1 MKFTPLLQINFRGF
15 NRTIYSKNIK
25 FLDNRPESPYSH
37 LVSNP
42 KLCLNNFYI
51 ESFNENGRY
60 WMATPQSINEQK
72 ISDVSSIFS
81 STGKLIIT
89 LSVNG
94 ELVEAICSEIV
105 NSQFVGIGGL
115 LYSHHIFRDLK
126 FLTSFSNQNLIFC
139 EKEET
144 NGRIHCYQLLG
155 KVQVIKEWGY
165 VQSISPYTEQDV
177 DNQIQNIY
185 SDIYGEALRFFA
197 SSKTL
202 KFSIRII
209 DLSVRI
215 ELSEETISHRRGD
228 HDGGFEYDLITYSA
242 FASKLFSSKYD
253 LRQYLDKLAQYGYN
267 IDGNSKEP
275 VSYEVNKTIYQLSQ
289 EFNVKFS
296 YQYNS
301 YTEHCD

>member
-25 FLDNRPESPYSH
+25 FMDNRPESPYSH

-60 WMATPQSINEQK
+60 WMATPQSINGSP
-72 ISDVSSIFS
+72 ISEVSSIFS

-94 ELVEAICSEIV
+94 ELVEAICSEII

-115 LYSHHIFRDLK
+115 LYSHHIFRDLQ
-126 FLTSFSNQNLIFC
+126 FLNPISNQNLIFC

-144 NGRIHCYQLLG
+144 NGGMHYYQLLG
-155 KVQVIKEWGY
+155 KVQIIKDWGY
-165 VQSISPYTEQDV
+165 AQSIGPYTEQGV
-177 DNQIQNIY
+177 ENQTQNIN
-185 SDIYGEALRFFA
+185 SDIYGEAMRYFA
-197 SSKTL
+197 SSRTL
-202 KFSIRII
+202 NFSIHII

-215 ELSEETISHRRGD
+215 ELSEDKISHRRGD
-228 HDGGFEYDLITYSA
+228 HDGGFEHDLITYSA
-242 FASKLFSSKYD
+242 FASKLFASKYD

-267 IDGNSKEP
+267 IDENNKEP
-275 VSYEVNKTIYQLSQ
+275 VFYTVNKTIYQLSQ
-289 EFNVKFS
+289 EFNIKFS
-296 YQYNS
+296 YQYSS
-301 YTEHCD
+301 YTESCD